1 MKSTSAIDRV
11 LRRSVESHSG
21 CWISSLTVSGGYAH
35 VSVTVDGR
43 KHIVGA
49 HRVTFEHFICE
60 IPDGLVLDHL
70 CRNRACVNPWHLE
83 AVTHRVNILRGTGAS
98 ARNAAATECVNG
110 HPFAPETTYV
120 RKDGHRECRVC
131 ARISARGRAELPS
144 SMATALR
151 VLDRLVEISEGG
163 CASRSVELLAD
174 DLGLRFSTCRRA
186 VQRLLQDGLIRR
198 LRAGSAARAA
208 VYQITATTGPDG
220 WTPAQPSARQVAA

>member
-35 VSVTVDGR
+35 VSVTV
-43 KHIVGA
+43 
-49 HRVTFEHFICE
+49 
-60 IPDGLVLDHL
+60 
-70 CRNRACVNPWHLE
+70 
-83 AVTHRVNILRGTGAS
+83 
-98 ARNAAATECVNG
+98 
-110 HPFAPETTYV
+110 
-120 RKDGHRECRVC
+120 
-131 ARISARGRAELPS
+131 ELPS

-220 WTPAQPSARQVAA
+220 WTPAQPSDRQMSA